1 VRSIESDVRGLR
13 GQGEVCFVLESARDR
28 AVAHGVSRYY
38 GLKSRSFD
46 TAPPKCQRVTVIR
59 ADAASGRRLRP
70 QVQLADLVLPR
81 QQGAVA

>member
-1 VRSIESDVRGLR
+1 LESDVRGLG

-46 TAPPKCQRVTVIR
+46 TPPPECRRVTVIR
-59 ADAASGRRLRP
+59 AEDGEGAKARP

-81 QQGAVA
+81 QESSLV